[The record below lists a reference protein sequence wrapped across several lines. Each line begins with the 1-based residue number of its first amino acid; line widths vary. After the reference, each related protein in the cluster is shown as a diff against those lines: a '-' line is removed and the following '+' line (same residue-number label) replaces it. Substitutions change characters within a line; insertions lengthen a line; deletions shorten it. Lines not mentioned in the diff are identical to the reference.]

1 MRYTYEQN
9 ICLLKKAVQNMY
21 IDFHLYLYLFK
32 WAHCLKYSA
41 LLLPMNMI
49 VTFIISYIYI
59 MIIYTTLQICHSNP
73 QNIKL
78 FDHRTPDQPFALNSS
93 WVALVCWA
101 DPSSIK
107 CQSSTMAPG
116 QSNWWNINDT
126 AILQH
131 QGIDLEVSGIPFI
144 TILSKL
150 FVLMLKAQQ

>member
-1 MRYTYEQN
+1 MSKIYVYWKRQYKTCISTSIS
-9 ICLLKKAVQNMY
+9 ICIYSNGLIVSSTLP
-21 IDFHLYLYLFK
+21 FC
-32 WAHCLKYSA
+32 CLWTWSWHSSYH
-41 LLLPMNMI
+41 I
-49 VTFIISYIYI
+49 YIYI

-73 QNIKL
+73 QNIKH

-150 FVLMLKAQQ
+150 FVLMLKAQK